1 MSNEFPAARTPDAPE
16 KTAGTCTRIVGNVEG
31 VTSTQSTRDAAESAP
46 SAGLR
51 EWIGLAVLALPTL
64 LISMDLSVL
73 YLAIPHISEA
83 LHPSSSQLLWIL
95 DIYGFLVA
103 GFLITMGTVGDRI
116 GRRKLLMIGAFAF
129 GVASVV
135 AAYSSSANMLIGTR
149 ALLGIAGATLMP
161 STLALIRNMFH
172 DDRQRTTAISVWMT
186 SFMIGMVIGPLVGGA
201 MLENFWW
208 GSVFLVA
215 VPAMVLLLVSGP
227 LLLPEYK
234 DPNPGK
240 LDLLS
245 ALLSLLSVMAVIY
258 GIKEL
263 AKDGWAVDALAVLA
277 GGLVLGTVFV
287 LRQRKLTDPLI
298 DLGLFGN
305 VRFSG
310 SLVALM
316 VAMLAMGGLFLLL
329 SQYLQ
334 LVLGLSAFE
343 AGLWTV
349 PQALAM
355 VVAAGVVSA
364 LAPHVRPAYLMTGGL
379 VIAMIGYALFT
390 QLSGADD
397 LALIVTGMVVFSLG
411 LSPMFVLGLDL
422 IVGAVDPARAGAAS
436 AISETGQEL
445 SAALGVA
452 VIGSIGTAVY
462 RGRMAETLPD
472 GLPAEVAHAAEDT
485 LAGALQVAA
494 ALPEALGAEL
504 TTVARQAYTH
514 ALQAN
519 SVVGIGLTA
528 VAATLVMVLLR
539 RIPAPN
545 ESVDAEPK

>member
-1 MSNEFPAARTPDAPE
+1 M
-16 KTAGTCTRIVGNVEG
+16 
-31 VTSTQSTRDAAESAP
+31 TSTQSTPDEATSAP
-46 SAGLR
+46 RAGLK

-83 LHPSSSQLLWIL
+83 LRPSSSQLLWIL

-116 GRRKLLMIGAFAF
+116 GRRKLLMIGALAF

-135 AAYSSSANMLIGTR
+135 AAYSTSASMLIGTR

-215 VPAMVLLLVSGP
+215 VPAMVLLLVAGP

-234 DPNPGK
+234 DPKPGK

-263 AKDGWAVDALAVLA
+263 AKDGWAFDAVAVLV
-277 GGLVLGTVFV
+277 GGLILGTVFV
-287 LRQRKLTDPLI
+287 LRQRTLTDPLI

-364 LAPHVRPAYLMTGGL
+364 LAPRVRPAYLMTGGL
-379 VIAMIGYALFT
+379 LIAMAGYVIFT

-462 RGRMAETLPD
+462 RGRMAEELPD

-485 LAGALQVAA
+485 LAGALHVAA
-494 ALPEALGAEL
+494 MLPEALGAEL
-504 TTVARQAYTH
+504 STVARQAYTH
-514 ALQAN
+514 ALHVN
-519 SVVGIGLTA
+519 SVVAIGLTA
-528 VAATLVMVLLR
+528 VAAALVMTLLR

-545 ESVDAEPK
+545 ETTPETTS

>member
-1 MSNEFPAARTPDAPE
+1 MP
-16 KTAGTCTRIVGNVEG
+16 GTCRRSVGNVG
-31 VTSTQSTRDAAESAP
+31 AVTSTQSDQATGEP
-46 SAGLR
+46 TGTAGLK

-83 LHPSSSQLLWIL
+83 LQPSSSQLLWIL

-103 GFLITMGTVGDRI
+103 GFLITMGTLGDRI
-116 GRRKLLMIGAFAF
+116 GRRKLLMIGALAF
-129 GVASVV
+129 GVASIV
-135 AAYSSSANMLIGTR
+135 AAYSTSASMLIGTR

-227 LLLPEYK
+227 ILLPEYK

-240 LDLLS
+240 LDILS

-263 AKDGWAVDALAVLA
+263 AKDGWALDAVAVLVA
-277 GGLVLGTVFV
+277 GFVLGTVFV
-287 LRQRKLTDPLI
+287 LRQQRLTDPLI
-298 DLGLFGN
+298 DLRLFGN

-329 SQYLQ
+329 AQYLQ

-349 PQALAM
+349 PQAAAM

-364 LAPHVRPAYLMTGGL
+364 LAPRVRPAYLMAVGL
-379 VIAMIGYALFT
+379 VIAMVGYAIFT

-462 RGRMAETLPD
+462 RGQMAEQLPD
-472 GLPAEVAHAAEDT
+472 GLPTEVAHAAEDT
-485 LAGALQVAA
+485 LAGALHVAA
-494 ALPEALGAEL
+494 ALPEALGTEL
-504 TTVARQAYTH
+504 STIARQAYTH
-514 ALQAN
+514 ALQVN
-519 SVVGIGLTA
+519 SFVAIGLTA
-528 VAATLVMVLLR
+528 AAAALVLVLLR
-539 RIPAPN
+539 HIPAPN
-545 ESVDAEPK
+545 EKPPTSDADTH

>member
-1 MSNEFPAARTPDAPE
+1 M
-16 KTAGTCTRIVGNVEG
+16 
-31 VTSTQSTRDAAESAP
+31 TSTQSTRDAAESAP

-240 LDLLS
+240 LDLFS

-287 LRQRKLTDPLI
+287 LRQRRLTDPLI

-364 LAPHVRPAYLMTGGL
+364 LAPRVRPAYLMTGGL

-514 ALQAN
+514 ALQVN

-528 VAATLVMVLLR
+528 VAAALVMVLLR

-545 ESVDAEPK
+545 ESTGAEAK

>member
-1 MSNEFPAARTPDAPE
+1 M
-16 KTAGTCTRIVGNVEG
+16 
-31 VTSTQSTRDAAESAP
+31 TSTQSEQAADEP
-46 SAGLR
+46 TTTAGLR

-73 YLAIPHISEA
+73 YLAIPSISEA
-83 LHPSSSQLLWIL
+83 LQPSSSQLLWIL

-103 GFLITMGTVGDRI
+103 GFLITMGTLGDRI
-116 GRRKLLMIGAFAF
+116 GRRKLLMIGALAF
-129 GVASVV
+129 GAASIV
-135 AAYSSSANMLIGTR
+135 AAYSTSANMLIGTR

-215 VPAMVLLLVSGP
+215 VPAMVLLLVTGP
-227 LLLPEYK
+227 MLLPEYK

-240 LDLLS
+240 LDVAS
-245 ALLSLLSVMAVIY
+245 AVLSLLSVMAVIY

-263 AKDGWAVDALAVLA
+263 AKDGWAVDAIAVLVA
-277 GGLVLGTVFV
+277 GLVLGTVFV
-287 LRQRKLTDPLI
+287 LRQRRLTDPLI
-298 DLGLFGN
+298 DLQLFGN

-349 PQALAM
+349 PQAAAM

-364 LAPHVRPAYLMTGGL
+364 LAPRMRPAYLMAGGL
-379 VIAMIGYALFT
+379 VIAMAGYAMFT

-445 SAALGVA
+445 SAALSVA

-462 RGRMAETLPD
+462 RGQMAGNLPT
-472 GLPAEVAHAAEDT
+472 GLPTEVANAAEDT

-494 ALPEALGAEL
+494 TLPEALGAEL
-504 TTVARQAYTH
+504 TTIARQAYTH
-514 ALQAN
+514 ALQVN
-519 SVVGIGLTA
+519 SLVGIGLTA
-528 VAATLVMVLLR
+528 VAAVLVMVLLR
-539 RIPAPN
+539 HIPAPS
-545 ESVDAEPK
+545 EKTQATDADVS

>member
-1 MSNEFPAARTPDAPE
+1 M
-16 KTAGTCTRIVGNVEG
+16 
-31 VTSTQSTRDAAESAP
+31 TSTQREQAATEPTAT
-46 SAGLR
+46 AGLK

-73 YLAIPHISEA
+73 YLAIPQISEA
-83 LHPSSSQLLWIL
+83 LQPSSSQLLWIL

-116 GRRKLLMIGAFAF
+116 GRRKLLMIGALAF
-129 GVASVV
+129 GVASIV
-135 AAYSSSANMLIGTR
+135 AAYSTSANMLIGTR

-215 VPAMVLLLVSGP
+215 VPAMVLLLATGP
-227 LLLPEYK
+227 ILLPEYK

-240 LDLLS
+240 LDVLS

-277 GGLVLGTVFV
+277 AGLVLGTVFV
-287 LRQRKLTDPLI
+287 LRQRRLTDPLI

-349 PQALAM
+349 PQAAAM

-364 LAPHVRPAYLMTGGL
+364 LAPRVRPAYLMASGL
-379 VIAMIGYALFT
+379 VLAMAGYALFT

-462 RGRMAETLPD
+462 RGQMAGNLPT
-472 GLPAEVAHAAEDT
+472 GLPSEVAHAAEDT

-494 ALPEALGAEL
+494 TLPEALGAEL

-514 ALQAN
+514 ALQVN
-519 SVVGIGLTA
+519 SLVGIGLTA
-528 VAATLVMVLLR
+528 IAATLVLVLLR
-539 RIPAPN
+539 HLPAPN
-545 ESVDAEPK
+545 EAKSAPDTEPA